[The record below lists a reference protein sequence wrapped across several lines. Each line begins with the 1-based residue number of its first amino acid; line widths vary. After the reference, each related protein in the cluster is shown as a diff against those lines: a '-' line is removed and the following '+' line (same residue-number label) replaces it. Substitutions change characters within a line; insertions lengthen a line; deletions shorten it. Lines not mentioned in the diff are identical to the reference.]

1 MCGRGRFCDLFAT
14 VGSNHADL
22 LAATNDWRDNKV
34 RMKKILV
41 TGATGTIGRE
51 VTKRLAAQGAST
63 RAGVRDRTKAGEQFG
78 NEIEL
83 VTFAFE
89 DKRLFA
95 DALEDVEKIFLLP
108 PLMPNQV
115 EVTNAFV
122 DAAQSA
128 GVQHIVKLSAIG
140 VETETFAVGEWHAAN
155 ELHIR
160 NSGLGFTFLRP
171 NSFMQNFINY
181 FPPRDG
187 VIYLPWGTGKAS
199 FVDARDIA
207 SVAAQALTN
216 AAHKN
221 KIYTLTGPA
230 ALSIDEVARTLSHA
244 AGHEIKY
251 VDVPESAARDAM
263 LNAGMAGWQVDSLME
278 LHAINKQSRW
288 STITSDVE
296 EVTGKPPIAFREFA
310 RDHADKFR

>member
-1 MCGRGRFCDLFAT
+1 
-14 VGSNHADL
+14 
-22 LAATNDWRDNKV
+22 
-34 RMKKILV
+34 MKKNILV

-51 VTKRLAAQGAST
+51 VTKCLAGQGASA
-63 RAGVRDRTKAGEQFG
+63 RAGVRDRTKARKQFG
-78 NEIEL
+78 NETEL
-83 VTFAFE
+83 VSFTFE

-95 DALEDVEKIFLLP
+95 DALEDVEKVFLLP

-115 EVTNAFV
+115 EVMNAFV

-140 VETETFAVGEWHAAN
+140 VETETFTVGEWHAAN
-155 ELHIR
+155 ERHIR
-160 NSGLGFTFLRP
+160 DSGLAFTFLRP

-187 VIYLPWGTGKAS
+187 VIYLPWGNGKAS
-199 FVDARDIA
+199 FVDTRDIA
-207 SVAAQALTN
+207 SVAARALTN
-216 AAHKN
+216 EAHRN

-230 ALSIDEVARTLSHA
+230 ALSIDEVARTLSQA
-244 AGHEIKY
+244 AGREIKY
-251 VDVPESAARDAM
+251 VDVPSSAARDAM
-263 LNAGMAGWQVDSLME
+263 LNAGMAEWQVNLLME

-296 EVTGKPPIAFREFA
+296 EVMGKSPIDFTEFA
-310 RDHADKFR
+310 RDYADNFR

>member
-1 MCGRGRFCDLFAT
+1 MT
-14 VGSNHADL
+14 
-22 LAATNDWRDNKV
+22 
-34 RMKKILV
+34 KKILV

-51 VTKRLAAQGAST
+51 VTKHLAAQGAST
-63 RAGVRDRTKAGEQFG
+63 RAAVRDRTKARKQFG
-78 NEIEL
+78 SEIEM

-89 DKRLFA
+89 DKPLIA
-95 DALEDVEKIFLLP
+95 DALKDVEKVFLLP

-140 VETETFAVGEWHAAN
+140 VETETFTVGEWHAAN
-155 ELHIR
+155 ESHIR
-160 NSGLGFTFLRP
+160 NSGLAFTFLRP

-187 VIYLPWGTGKAS
+187 VIQLPWGNGKAS
-199 FVDARDIA
+199 FVDVRDIA
-207 SVAAQALTN
+207 SVAVRALTN
-216 AAHKN
+216 EAHKN
-221 KIYTLTGPA
+221 KTYTLTGPA

-244 AGHEIKY
+244 AKREIKY

-263 LNAGMAGWQVDSLME
+263 LDAGMAEWQVDLLMG
-278 LHAINKQSRW
+278 LHAINKQGRW

-296 EVTGKPPIAFREFA
+296 EVTGRPPIDFREFA
-310 RDHADKFR
+310 RDHADKFSDE